1 METRLNS
8 MGRKKIPNSPSEK
21 IKKSGSEAQI
31 PHQPIANS
39 GSTQSVSQ
47 IAQTP
52 GDSGSDVDSSNLK
65 PIFPEFDDEDFD
77 DMDGGFSS
85 EESAEP

>member
-1 METRLNS
+1 METKLNVRT
-8 MGRKKIPNSPSEK
+8 RKKSASGQ
-21 IKKSGSEAQI
+21 IKKAGSEVQI
-31 PHQPIANS
+31 PFRPLSDS
-39 GSTQSVSQ
+39 GSTQSVGQ
-47 IAQTP
+47 IAQARA
-52 GDSGSDVDSSNLK
+52 DSGSDLESTNLK